1 MSLNIALSG
10 IKAINGQ
17 LNQISNNIANSGT
30 FGFKS
35 GRANFASSYMAG
47 SPQGVYVGS
56 TTQSMDIGGNLMST
70 GRGMDVAIQGR
81 GFFVSRDA
89 DGSMLYSRVGMFN
102 VDKEGFLVDAFGRRA
117 QGYAPGGTGNIGDIG
132 VPTGSIGA
140 QASAKMDFAGN
151 MSADWEPPTTAFD
164 MADPDSYNDMQVTR
178 VYDSLGREH
187 TVTQYF
193 VKGPGPGNQ
202 IQVYYAMDGDPVGM
216 PTRMNFDTDGKMV
229 SPIGSITLPL
239 GTPDGASPM
248 SMAINYTGTTMY
260 AGKYSTTTNRADGFP
275 SGQVT
280 GVGVAEDGSIQV
292 QYSNGQK
299 IPAGM
304 LAIATFPDE
313 LALVPVDGSAWQSTN
328 TSGEPIYSVAGSGLA
343 GKLQVSALEQSNVD
357 MTSELVNLMSAQ
369 QNYQA
374 NSKVLTTENEMMRT
388 LMQAL

>member
-35 GRANFASSYMAG
+35 GRANFASSYMANA
-47 SPQGVYVGS
+47 PQGVYVGS
-56 TTQSMDIGGNLMST
+56 VTQSMDIGGNLLAT
-70 GRGMDVAIQGR
+70 GRSMDAAIQGR

-89 DGSMLYSRVGMFN
+89 DGSMMYSRVGMFD
-102 VDKEGFLVDAFGRRA
+102 VDKDGFLVDAFGRRV
-117 QGYAPGGTGNIGDIG
+117 QGYDPSGNGNIGDIS

-140 QASAKMDFAGN
+140 EASSSLDFSGN
-151 MSADWEPPTTAFD
+151 MSADWEQPGIPFD
-164 MADPDSYNDMQVTR
+164 MNDPASYNGMQVTR

-193 VKGPGPGNQ
+193 VKGPGNEVQ
-202 IQVYYAMDGDPVGM
+202 AYYAMDGEPVGL
-216 PTRMNFDTDGKMV
+216 PTRMRFDTDGKMITPV
-229 SPIGSITLPL
+229 GSVTIPL

-248 SMAINYTGTTMY
+248 SIGINYTGTSMY
-260 AGKYSTTTNRADGFP
+260 AGAMTTTTNRANGYP
-275 SGQVT
+275 PGQVT
-280 GVGVAEDGSIQV
+280 GVGLAEDGSIQV
-292 QYSNGQK
+292 QYSNGIK
-299 IPAGM
+299 LPAGL
-304 LAIATFPDE
+304 LAIANFPDE
-313 LALVPVDGSAWQSTN
+313 LGLTPVDGSAWQSST

-343 GKLQVSALEQSNVD
+343 GKLHVSALEQSNVD

-388 LMQAL
+388 LMNAL